1 MTTTATDRATGAV
14 TGTGFKAPLKAAS
27 TANLTLS
34 GEQTI
39 DGVACVTGDRVL
51 VKNQTSNV
59 NNGIYVVDTGA
70 WSRSTDLDGNYDAM
84 KGTLVYVN
92 SGGSTNGNT
101 FWALTATDPVLPGTS
116 AMTYT
121 QVLVPSDSSI
131 SYTSAR
137 TGSVAR
143 TLRSR
148 LDDIISVKN
157 FGAACDG
164 TTDDTAAFQLAVNS
178 VTSGTVEIFV
188 PSTAK
193 VTGTVTASTGT
204 VCWWFGQ
211 GAAITGGGTLPFW
224 SSTPT
229 YNSSPN
235 YGKRYSIWH
244 GSTANPT
251 TDGTIPGIY
260 IQRVDAS
267 VTADS
272 PSYLISNIYSVFTR
286 QAAGRGW
293 LYGMYSYLEDA
304 SNSGAAQSVGVAGVA
319 HATGAAGTAVWGLY
333 GEAHARG
340 ANTVATG
347 AEFNAYNETG
357 SDYTYTDANPV
368 AYPFTM
374 GAWVLGGGTKKN
386 TIGYGIGSAGNSSAL
401 TNSFRAGI
409 YMQTYSVSQIG
420 IDIQAMPMTGIRFK
434 NGASTDGSHA
444 TAGGIGIDFGVSA
457 GYSAGNL
464 NAQNYGAIHLRGHAI
479 CFGSDGLGH
488 MYYDGAGKFQFN
500 YNGNNI
506 GYINAGTGDVQ
517 INGTPGQSIITS
529 SAYSMLATDYN
540 LHFNRAGANEITLL
554 STPSYAG
561 RELNVKTYQA
571 QTLQSPTA
579 NVIGLTSTVASTAI
593 LTATAGQCATLKHN
607 GTAWELIRRS

>member
-1 MTTTATDRATGAV
+1 MTTTSTDRTGRIGDVA
-14 TGTGFKAPLKAAS
+14 FKAPLKAAS
-27 TANLTLS
+27 TAALTLS

-39 DGVACVTGDRVL
+39 DGVSCVTGDRVL
-51 VKNQTSNV
+51 VKNQASGV
-59 NNGIYVVDTGA
+59 ANGIYVVDTGE
-70 WSRSTDLDGNYDAM
+70 WSRSTDFDGSYDGV
-84 KGTLVYVN
+84 KGTLVYIN
-92 SGGSTNGNT
+92 AGGSTNGNT
-101 FWALTATDPVLPGTS
+101 FWSLTASDPVVIGTTTL
-116 AMTYT
+116 TYT
-121 QVLVPSDSSI
+121 QVLVPSDTSV

-137 TGSVAR
+137 SGSVAR

-157 FGAACDG
+157 FGAVCDG

-188 PSTAK
+188 PSTSK

-211 GAAITGGGTLPFW
+211 GAVITGGGTLPFW
-224 SSTPT
+224 SSAPT

-244 GSTANPT
+244 GSAANPT

-267 VTADS
+267 VTVDS
-272 PSYLISNIYSVFTR
+272 PSYLISNIYSVFIR

-319 HATGAAGTAVWGLY
+319 HATGAASTAVWGLY
-333 GEAHARG
+333 GEGHAKSAG
-340 ANTVATG
+340 TIATG
-347 AEFNAYNETG
+347 MEANAYNETG
-357 SDYTYTDANPV
+357 SDYSYVDANPV

-386 TIGYGIGSAGNSSAL
+386 TIGYGLGSAGNSASL
-401 TNSFRAGI
+401 TNSFRAGLF
-409 YMQTYSVSQIG
+409 MQTYSVTEYG
-420 IDIQAMPMTGIRFK
+420 IDIQAMPKVGIRFK

-444 TAGGIGIDFGVSA
+444 TAGGIGIDFGASA
-457 GYSAGNL
+457 SYSAGSL
-464 NAQNYGAIHLRGHAI
+464 NTQNQGAMHLRGHAM

-488 MYYDGAGKFQFN
+488 MYYDGAGKLQFN

-506 GYINAGTGDVQ
+506 GYVNAAGGDIQ
-517 INGTPGQSIITS
+517 LNGEPPQATVTS
-529 SAYSMLATDYN
+529 TAYSMT
-540 LHFNRAGANEITLL
+540 ANDFALVFKTTGPGRITML
-554 STPSYAG
+554 SAAAWPG
-561 RELNVKTYQA
+561 RELSVKNVA
-571 QTLQSPTA
+571 AFAIESASA
-579 NVIGLTSTVASTAI
+579 NVISRASTVASTGF
-593 LTATAGQCATLKHN
+593 LAGTVGAWAGFKSN
-607 GTAWELIRRS
+607 GVEWETMRSST